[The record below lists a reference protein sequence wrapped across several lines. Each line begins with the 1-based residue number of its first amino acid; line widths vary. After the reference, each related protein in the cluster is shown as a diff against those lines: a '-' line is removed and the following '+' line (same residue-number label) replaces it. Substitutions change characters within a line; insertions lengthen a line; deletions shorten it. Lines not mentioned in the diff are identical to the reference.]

1 MISQQEW
8 CFQHI
13 WEAFRDP
20 RIREMDHSNLVPL
33 SLEGPGM
40 DYISFPL
47 HQLQPKQNRVNYKT
61 NSDEQD
67 HVRSQYLSYKI
78 LKSIN
83 TTQNSRPA
91 SSNVVDF
98 MKPLVNF
105 KFSNW

>member
-20 RIREMDHSNLVPL
+20 QIREMDHSNLVPL

-47 HQLQPKQNRVNYKT
+47 HQLQPKQNRVTYKT

-91 SSNVVDF
+91 SSRCG
-98 MKPLVNF
+98 
-105 KFSNW
+105 